1 MTSKHHHGK
10 SDSTSGNHPA
20 SLAEAIVHTINPFA
34 AIGVNSKEGIALSED
49 GVPTKS
55 HSSKEHPEDA
65 PAADSDNDSNASKE
79 AAGSSSRHRSRGTLR
94 SLSPF
99 RFHSSRRSSSRTRLR
114 ISGKVDDPD
123 DDPEHPPAAEK
134 GGKKDWGSYWRRR
147 SRRNSDDTV
156 TGADSKRGAAATTGS
171 LGPED
176 EDHDVDEVETER
188 EGEVGSWSRIC
199 PRNTAFNSSPAFDDA
214 EDTEDE
220 GGEVVSEG
228 GGPPRPPPKDATERS
243 SVQTDKSDL
252 AAEESEEEEESD
264 IDEELLTHTLFNA
277 GCLDLHND
285 WHEAHEY
292 GEHHK
297 WEGYDEDGI
306 ARPELLDCLEEAG
319 SIAPYADPNHIGDVP
334 IPDEHDHLL
343 NAPNLVLSP
352 SQLRLDPCG
361 SSALVTPSPP
371 SAPITASNSATGG
384 SIAST
389 LAGPQN
395 AFDPALPKSAAD
407 GSTAPAK
414 ASDSNTLTATLAASV
429 AGEATKA
436 GADGHGTVRE
446 GSLGSFMGHQ
456 LGDGDRA
463 LRASRP
469 VFERNR
475 CTITLLHGQ
484 YEDKLAQSKRP
495 KRYVVASDG
504 SAEALYAIEW
514 TIGTVMRDGDETMI
528 VSVMETDSKLDAV
541 DHVFEDKQ
549 TRMQHQKIR
558 QDMAL
563 VLARQATNLLQRT
576 RLGVKVVCQA
586 LHATNSR
593 RMLIDLTDYFSPTL
607 LIVGSRGMGS
617 LKGILLG
624 STSHYLL
631 QKASVP
637 VMVARRRLRLPALP
651 RGKAD
656 VVQSVRRRHL
666 RLDEASID
674 KETPPTPEGEDA
686 AKTEGEGGAAEES
699 KKEDGKDVA
708 DGESVIARDAPS
720 TAETESVKDD
730 ASAPPRSSSV
740 EGSSGSISSSGASR
754 ESDSATS
761 EEGHATVAG
770 TDGSKVNDDR
780 TSRSAVQQEEEVA
793 GEDDDGRGRSRSRT
807 RSPVGQ

>member
-1 MTSKHHHGK
+1 MTSKHGK
-10 SDSTSGNHPA
+10 SDSTSGHHPS

-34 AIGVNSKEGIALSED
+34 AVGANAKEALALSED

-55 HSSKEHPEDA
+55 HSHSSKQTAADEEK
-65 PAADSDNDSNASKE
+65 ADSDNDSNASK
-79 AAGSSSRHRSRGTLR
+79 SSRHRSRGTLR

-114 ISGKVDDPD
+114 VSGNVDDGED
-123 DDPEHPPAAEK
+123 DANAEHQPAEK
-134 GGKKDWGSYWRRR
+134 SGKKDWEWRGYWRRR
-147 SRRNSDDTV
+147 SRRDSDDTV
-156 TGADSKRGAAATTGS
+156 TGVSSKGGAGSSRTDRDEPDAD
-171 LGPED
+171 E
-176 EDHDVDEVETER
+176 HETER
-188 EGEVGSWSRIC
+188 ARIC
-199 PRNTAFNSSPAFDDA
+199 PRNTAFNSNPALDDL
-214 EDTEDE
+214 EDTEED
-220 GGEVVSEG
+220 GDYVRI
-228 GGPPRPPPKDATERS
+228 PPRPPPKEGGEHSSSSATTE
-243 SVQTDKSDL
+243 TEKSDP
-252 AAEESEEEEESD
+252 APEESEDEEESD
-264 IDEELLTHTLFNA
+264 IDEELLDNTLFNA

-285 WHEAHEY
+285 WRDAHEY

-306 ARPELLDCLEEAG
+306 ARPELKKDSMFCDEVE
-319 SIAPYADPNHIGDVP
+319 SMVPYADPNHIGDVP
-334 IPDEHDHLL
+334 IPDEADHLL

-361 SSALVTPSPP
+361 TSALRTPSLPT
-371 SAPITASNSATGG
+371 APVGNTAATGG
-384 SIAST
+384 SIASVEST
-389 LAGPQN
+389 PPN
-395 AFDPALPKSAAD
+395 AFDAALLKATPNQPPSAKSTDSSGHTSSSAVAAAAAAASGGTALDARSVPTRD
-407 GSTAPAK
+407 GS
-414 ASDSNTLTATLAASV
+414 V
-429 AGEATKA
+429 
-436 GADGHGTVRE
+436 
-446 GSLGSFMGHQ
+446 GSFMGGQ
-456 LGDGDRA
+456 LGEGDRA

-484 YEDKLAQSKRP
+484 YEEKLAQARRP

-528 VSVMETDSKLDAV
+528 VSVMETDTKLDAV

-549 TRMQHQKIR
+549 TRMSHQKIR
-558 QDMAL
+558 QDMTL

-617 LKGILLG
+617 IKGILLG

-666 RLDEASID
+666 RLDEASIE
-674 KETPPTPEGEDA
+674 KETPPTPEDDA
-686 AKTEGEGGAAEES
+686 AKAEEQQSGGTPAAAAAVDGS
-699 KKEDGKDVA
+699 KKDVA
-708 DGESVIARDAPS
+708 EGEAGA
-720 TAETESVKDD
+720 A
-730 ASAPPRSSSV
+730 ASALEGGKDEDLTVVPSGSSV
-740 EGSSGSISSSGASR
+740 EGSSGSLTTSNGSQGSG
-754 ESDSATS
+754 SATS
-761 EEGHATVAG
+761 EEGHAVGAG
-770 TDGSKVNDDR
+770 TGTGGVK
-780 TSRSAVQQEEEVA
+780 
-793 GEDDDGRGRSRSRT
+793 EDDDDDNGRGRSRGRA
-807 RSPVGQ
+807 RSPVEG